1 MTPGDCIRSC
11 LYLSKSI
18 RERDMSMVPRVVVD
32 VVDVVVD
39 VDPLGRTIVV
49 SFC

>member
-1 MTPGDCIRSC
+1 
-11 LYLSKSI
+11 
-18 RERDMSMVPRVVVD
+18 MSMVPRVDVD

-49 SFC
+49 SFCWSSRDGKLLV